1 MRYSEIAA
9 VGFLL
14 LIVLIGAL
22 GIYQIHF
29 ETLMP
34 VEPYESALGMPWK
47 LLVALYVFFVVST
60 TGLCIVASLG
70 EVFNIRQLEPIVKE
84 GLILALV
91 TILVGLM
98 TIGLEIERIERGY
111 FALIGHTNPMSVMFW
126 MIMFYV
132 LYVIF
137 LIVEIW
143 FYFRDDLVKQAEEG
157 GLRGLV
163 GKIASLQFLNISFLK
178 FDRETNKQFA
188 KAIGFATVVTAII
201 AHSNLGALFAVNYLP
216 FWHGALLPIYF
227 ILSAIVSGASL
238 TILAAV
244 LADWIKGSRITG
256 ERYEALQMLRF
267 ILGFSLVVTVFFTA
281 WKIIIKAYPTAGWFS
296 NEAVSVFLT
305 GPYAFNFW
313 IIEVFIGLLIP
324 IAILASPAGRSIDGL
339 FVAAFLTVVGIFF
352 LRIDLVMGGQ
362 VLKLISGIGVPAM
375 SVHPFEIMAASGFL
389 ALMVLL
395 YYVLYRVLPMEG

>member
-1 MRYSEIAA
+1 
-9 VGFLL
+9 
-14 LIVLIGAL
+14 
-22 GIYQIHF
+22 
-29 ETLMP
+29 
-34 VEPYESALGMPWK
+34 
-47 LLVALYVFFVVST
+47 
-60 TGLCIVASLG
+60 
-70 EVFNIRQLEPIVKE
+70 
-84 GLILALV
+84 
-91 TILVGLM
+91 
-98 TIGLEIERIERGY
+98 
-111 FALIGHTNPMSVMFW
+111 MSVMFW